1 MGWILIPF
9 RDSFL
14 EEGVTFGEI
23 VLNDSILVVGE
34 GELEVI
40 EFGLVVG
47 VLLVEEGVLEG
58 PAVHPETFELLVLL
72 NLFQYSI
79 QNKHTKPAS
88 HQKLPDL
95 SILPSS
101 TFPICPS
108 PPVPKRSP
116 VSK

>member
-1 MGWILIPF
+1 MGGVFVPF
-9 RDSFL
+9 GDAFF
-14 EEGVTFGEI
+14 EERVAFGEV
-23 VLNDSILVVGE
+23 VLDDGVLVVGE